1 MKKVEVRANLTYR
14 FTMDIPDDQSIWDT
28 LMDSKDQDPY
38 WDKLKQWL
46 GRDWVMTETIDIT
59 DKDTGELV
67 WPQDLW

>member
-46 GRDWVMTETIDIT
+46 DRDWVMTETIDIT

>member
-1 MKKVEVRANLTYR
+1 MKSVEVRANLTYK

-38 WDKLKQWL
+38 WNKLKKVL
-46 GRDWVMTETIDIT
+46 GRDWVMAETVDIV
-59 DKDTGELV
+59 DKDTGDLI